1 MIGFQTLIKNSK
13 NKILETTIHPH
24 IKLVLSDIGQVS
36 DRWLTGLED
45 GVPIG
50 CSVTA
55 FPKGLGLRVPDRL
68 ERWQSSMAGA

>member
-1 MIGFQTLIKNSK
+1 
-13 NKILETTIHPH
+13 
-24 IKLVLSDIGQVS
+24 VS

-45 GVPIG
+45 GVSIG